1 MDKITKKLRGCAW
14 QQLERVEGETLGG
27 GDGYEGCVRTRM
39 EAGRPGEESE
49 VKGQYGFEERDGAQ
63 GRKCVHA

>member
-1 MDKITKKLRGCAW
+1 
-14 QQLERVEGETLGG
+14 
-27 GDGYEGCVRTRM
+27 M

-49 VKGQYGFEERDGAQ
+49 VKGQNGFEERDGAQ